1 MIVKLLLNNAA
12 IIISLNYK
20 LKKVTTKCKE

>member
-1 MIVKLLLNNAA
+1 MILKLLLNNAA

-20 LKKVTTKCKE
+20 LKKVTTKFEE